1 MTTFMPLR
9 YRIPPVRF
17 YFRFLPSR
25 ASVVLPVLY
34 PFLSLRWATLYAWE
48 RSRVDAHAHG
58 EACLMGSYRP
68 RGVSNTKAICP
79 LIPGAWRPRL
89 RRALLQQRR
98 IVPGCLKTPSALGG
112 VVPSMVFPSH
122 GYRGITLPAI
132 RWRLAISSPSTVF
145 PTCGYRG
152 GAVSYTHLTLPT
164 NREV

>member
-1 MTTFMPLR
+1 M
-9 YRIPPVRF
+9 
-17 YFRFLPSR
+17 PSR

-34 PFLSLRWATLYAWE
+34 PFLSLCWAALYARE

-68 RGVSNTKAICP
+68 RGVSNTKAIRP
-79 LIPGAWRPRL
+79 LIPGARRPRL
-89 RRALLQQRR
+89 RRGLLQQRR
-98 IVPGCLKTPSALGG
+98 IVPGCLKMPSALGGG

-132 RWRLAISSPSTVF
+132 RWHLAISSPSAVF

-152 GAVSYTHLTLPT
+152 GNAAKLASTSSIFVSLHSLSYLWVSGRRHC
-164 NREV
+164 